1 MRLRLGHVGR
11 ALRREDLAGVF
22 DTELDQRLHVQQT
35 RTLRITHAI
44 EQWAVSRWSFVHRHS
59 VTALTL
65 ADAVCHRDRAGWC
78 PSVGVVLTRAD
89 AVQAIDVATERLL
102 RTVDRFSDHDIERP
116 SALPG
121 WTRGHVLAHVA
132 QTADAM
138 RNRLVWARTGVP
150 LAAYAGQAARDA
162 AIEAGAGRSASALM
176 SELSESA
183 ARFRNELTS
192 MPAQAWQRRVRVL
205 AGAEFPA
212 AQLLDRWLVEIEL
225 HHTDLDAGYGP
236 EQWPSAFA
244 HVPLPEPMRTQRED
258 RRRAGTQEPPAA
270 SVRIL
275 LVSGSTRAGST
286 NTAVLRT
293 APAVAPEGVASVL
306 YDGLASLPAFNP
318 DDDHKPLPPTVANLR
333 AQLAASDAVLFCTPE
348 YAGALPGSFKNLLD
362 WTVGGGEIYGKPV
375 AWINVSSV
383 AAPTGG
389 ADAHASQAKVLG
401 YVGADLTDA
410 ACARAPMTRSAVG
423 PDGP

>member
-1 MRLRLGHVGR
+1 ML
-11 ALRREDLAGVF
+11 
-22 DTELDQRLHVQQT
+22 
-35 RTLRITHAI
+35 
-44 EQWAVSRWSFVHRHS
+44 
-59 VTALTL
+59 
-65 ADAVCHRDRAGWC
+65 
-78 PSVGVVLTRAD
+78 
-89 AVQAIDVATERLL
+89 
-102 RTVDRFSDHDIERP
+102 
-116 SALPG
+116 
-121 WTRGHVLAHVA
+121 
-132 QTADAM
+132 
-138 RNRLVWARTGVP
+138 
-150 LAAYAGQAARDA
+150 
-162 AIEAGAGRSASALM
+162 

-183 ARFRNELTS
+183 ERFRNELAS
-192 MPAQAWQRRVRVL
+192 MPEQAWQRRVRVL
-205 AGAEFPA
+205 AGADFPA
-212 AQLLDRWLVEIEL
+212 AQLLNRWLVEIEL

-258 RRRAGTQEPPAA
+258 RRRWGGTPEPPAT

-275 LVSGSTRAGST
+275 LVSGSTRVGST

-318 DDDHKPLPPTVANLR
+318 DDDHEPLPPTVANLR

-383 AAPTGG
+383 AAPTP
-389 ADAHASQAKVLG
+389 ARPWPRCSATSEP
-401 YVGADLTDA
+401 TSPTP
-410 ACARAPMTRSAVG
+410 RAPAPR
-423 PDGP
+423 